1 MLKKRLIFTL
11 IYSDGFFT
19 QSRNFRLQKVG
30 DINWL
35 IKNYKFQET
44 SFSIDELI
52 ILDASRKSK
61 LSNNF
66 LKVIEKLAQG
76 CFIPISVGGG
86 VQSINNCRKLF
97 DHGADKIVLNSV
109 LTDNPDESK
118 KITHYF
124 GGQSVIS
131 SIDVKKVKTEYI
143 PYKCNGSEKI
153 NMQMLDYMN
162 FVIHLGVGEI
172 FLNSIDRDGTGFGF
186 DLDLLKAIDKKIN
199 IPLIVGGGAG
209 KYKHFIE
216 CYKFQNVEAASTANL
231 FNFIGD
237 GLALTRRKIIE
248 NKIDIPIWGENF

>member
-97 DHGADKIVLNSV
+97 DHGAD
-109 LTDNPDESK
+109 
-118 KITHYF
+118 
-124 GGQSVIS
+124 
-131 SIDVKKVKTEYI
+131 
-143 PYKCNGSEKI
+143 
-153 NMQMLDYMN
+153 
-162 FVIHLGVGEI
+162 
-172 FLNSIDRDGTGFGF
+172 
-186 DLDLLKAIDKKIN
+186 
-199 IPLIVGGGAG
+199 
-209 KYKHFIE
+209 
-216 CYKFQNVEAASTANL
+216 
-231 FNFIGD
+231 
-237 GLALTRRKIIE
+237 
-248 NKIDIPIWGENF
+248 